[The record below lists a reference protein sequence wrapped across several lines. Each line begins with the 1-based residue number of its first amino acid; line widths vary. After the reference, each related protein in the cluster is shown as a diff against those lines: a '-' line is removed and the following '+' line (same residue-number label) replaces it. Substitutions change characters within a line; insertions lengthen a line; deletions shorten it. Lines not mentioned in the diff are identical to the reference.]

1 MLAKPLHLVNAALA
15 FAVELVALGALL
27 WWGFH
32 TGTGLALHLLLGLGA
47 PVLTAWL
54 WGMFL
59 APRASHPLPVGVASA
74 AKLTVFVAAA
84 VAAYAVGAHA
94 FAVVYTVV
102 AVLNTAYVTA
112 NREAI
117 TRRLAGGRD

>member
-1 MLAKPLHLVNAALA
+1 VIPKPVHLVNEALA

-32 TGTGLALHLLLGLGA
+32 TGSGLALHLLLGLGA
-47 PVLTAWL
+47 PLLTACL

-59 APRASHPLPVGVASA
+59 APRATYKIPLTAAVS
-74 AKLTVFVAAA
+74 AKLLVFGLAA

-94 FAVVYTVV
+94 FAIGFAIV
-102 AVLNTAYVTA
+102 AVLNTALATFD
-112 NREAI
+112 REAMAFQ
-117 TRRLAGGRD
+117 RGARP